1 MADFNQVLTPGD
13 YQKGE
18 LNVVIEIPTGSNHKI
33 EWDREHACF
42 MLDRVEPMAF
52 AKPCNYGFIPQTLD
66 EDGDEL
72 DVLMITDQPLTTG
85 IWMQAR
91 ILGVM
96 KFVDGGEVDDKIIC
110 VPLDDRN
117 NGDAYQKLED
127 LPKQLIKQ
135 IEFHFNHY
143 KDLKNPGTTEVKSF
157 EGLTTAK
164 KVIADSIKRYL
175 DQHPELAFKQ
185 GAEKFAADTK
195 AAFKDATDKFNQ
207 AIEDASK

>member
-1 MADFNQVLTPGD
+1 MADFNKVLTPGD
-13 YQKGE
+13 YKNGE

-52 AKPCNYGFIPQTLD
+52 AKPCNYGFIPQTID

-85 IWMQAR
+85 IWMKAK

-110 VPLDDRN
+110 VPADDRN

-143 KDLKNPGTTEVKSF
+143 KDLKKPGTTEVKEF
-157 EGLTTAK
+157 AGLDVAK
-164 KVIADSIKRYL
+164 KVIAESIARYE
-175 DQHPELAFKQ
+175 DAHPELKAKKKLDEV
-185 GAEKFAADTK
+185 ANDAKEALEKGVK
-195 AAFKDATDKFNQ
+195 AAKK
-207 AIEDASK
+207 AIKK

>member
-1 MADFNQVLTPGD
+1 
-13 YQKGE
+13 
-18 LNVVIEIPTGSNHKI
+18 
-33 EWDREHACF
+33 

-52 AKPCNYGFIPQTLD
+52 TKPCNYGFIPQTLD

-85 IWMQAR
+85 IWMQGK

-117 NGDAYQKLED
+117 NGDKYQTLED
-127 LPKQLIKQ
+127 LPAQTLKQ

-143 KDLKNPGTTEVKSF
+143 KDLKKPGTTEVKSF
-157 EGLTTAK
+157 DGPEEAK
-164 KVIADSIKRYL
+164 KIIAAAIKRY
-175 DQHPELAFKQ
+175 K
-185 GAEKFAADTK
+185 
-195 AAFKDATDKFNQ
+195 
-207 AIEDASK
+207 